1 MSLLATVILAAGKG
15 KRMHSD
21 LPKVLHQMGGQSLI
35 EHLLDT
41 TGELPSEHTIVVVGH
56 QADRVRSRLAGRGV
70 TFVEQTEQLG
80 TGHAVS
86 ECRGALSGFAGTL
99 LVLVGDAPLL
109 RTATLE
115 HLLSVHAETGAACT
129 LLTTRL
135 EDPTGYG
142 RIVRGPRGDV
152 QAIVEH
158 KDASPEDLAIDEIN
172 SGIIAFETGPL
183 WQHIEQLSRRNV
195 QGEYYLTDLVGIFV
209 AAGLTV
215 SAHCVSDPWE
225 VAGVNSRE
233 QLAELERI
241 YGERRAPSAESD

>member
-1 MSLLATVILAAGKG
+1 MPALATVILAAGKG

-21 LPKVLHQMGGQSLI
+21 LPKVLHRMGGQSLI
-35 EHLLDT
+35 EHVLDAT
-41 TGELPSEHTIVVVGH
+41 QTIAAEHTIVVVGH
-56 QADRVRSRLAGRGV
+56 QADKVRSALTGRDV
-70 TFVEQTEQLG
+70 AFVEQTEQLG
-80 TGHAVS
+80 TGHAVR
-86 ECRGALSGFAGTL
+86 ECRRTLAGFAGTL
-99 LVLVGDAPLL
+99 LVLVGDVPLL
-109 RTATLE
+109 RAATLQR
-115 HLLSVHAETGAACT
+115 LLSRHTETGAACT

-158 KDASPEDLAIDEIN
+158 KDASPDERAIDEIN
-172 SGIIAFETGPL
+172 SGVIAFETGPL

-209 AAGLTV
+209 ASGLTV
-215 SAHCVSDPWE
+215 SAYCVPDPWE

-241 YGERRAPSAESD
+241 YDGGRAPRAESD

>member
-1 MSLLATVILAAGKG
+1 MSALATVILAAGKG

-21 LPKVLHQMGGQSLI
+21 LPKVLHQMGGQSLV

-41 TGELPSEHTIVVVGH
+41 TQKLAAEKTIVVVGH
-56 QADRVRSRLAGRGV
+56 QADRVKAALDGRGI

-80 TGHAVS
+80 TGHAVA
-86 ECRGALSGFAGTL
+86 ECRSSLAEFTGTL

-115 HLLSVHAETGAACT
+115 HLLSIHAETGAACT
-129 LLTTRL
+129 LLTTL
-135 EDPTGYG
+135 LDDPTGYG
-142 RIVRGPRGDV
+142 RIVRAPGGDV

-158 KDASPEDLAIDEIN
+158 KDASPEELAVAEIN
-172 SGIIAFETGPL
+172 SGIIAFETEPL
-183 WQHIEQLSRRNV
+183 WRHIEQLSRRNV

-215 SAHCVSDPWE
+215 SAYCVPDPWE

-241 YGERRAPSAESD
+241 YGEGRAPSAESD

>member
-1 MSLLATVILAAGKG
+1 MSMLATVILAAGKG

-21 LPKVLHQMGGQSLI
+21 LPKVLHEMGGRSLI

-41 TGELPSEHTIVVVGH
+41 TQKLPTEQTIVVVGH
-56 QADRVRSRLAGRGV
+56 QADRVKTALAGRGI

-86 ECRGALSGFAGTL
+86 ECRRALADFAGTL

-115 HLLSVHAETGAACT
+115 HLLSVHSETGAACT

-135 EDPTGYG
+135 DDPTGYG
-142 RIVRGPRGDV
+142 RIVRDASGNV

-158 KDASPEDLAIDEIN
+158 KDASPEEHAIEEIN
-172 SGIIAFETGPL
+172 SGIIAFETDSL
-183 WQHIEQLSRRNV
+183 WRHIEQLSRRNV

-209 AAGLTV
+209 GAGLTV
-215 SAHCVSDPWE
+215 SAYCVPDPWE
-225 VAGVNSRE
+225 VAGVNSPE

-241 YGERRAPSAESD
+241 YDEGRAPSRESD